1 MILLL
6 GASGYVGNTFQNYLI
21 SQGIEFKSLSLSS
34 QSDKKKVLA
43 DAIRDYKPLFLIN
56 SAGFTG
62 KPNVDAAETQKAR
75 CLEANTWLAT
85 LVAEVCTDAKLPW
98 GHVSSGCIYLGS
110 RPDGSGFT
118 EEDAPN
124 FDFRHNNCS
133 FYSGTKALAEEILK
147 EAPQCYVWRLRIPFN
162 EIDSPRNFLT
172 KIMRYERLLDV
183 RNSISQVDDFVRA
196 CCETWIKELP
206 FGIYNVTNPGSV
218 TTREVATMIQKYG
231 LARPEGFQFFNDEAE
246 FMQQAALTPRAS
258 CVLDSSKLARHGVIL
273 PEVHESLEWCL
284 SNWRAAAP
292 QVDASVLLRRT
303 GRMDLKK

>member
-21 SQGIEFKSLSLSS
+21 SQGIEFKSLSVST
-34 QSDKKKVLA
+34 QGDKKKFLA
-43 DAIRDYKPLFLIN
+43 DAIREIKPVFLIN

-75 CLEANTWLAT
+75 CLEANTWFAAV
-85 LVAEVCTDAKLPW
+85 VAEICTDFHLPW
-98 GHVSSGCIYLGS
+98 GHVSSGCIFTGS
-110 RPDGSGFT
+110 KPDGSGFT

-124 FDFRHNNCS
+124 FDFRHDNCS

-147 EAPQCYVWRLRIPFN
+147 EAPDCFIWRLRIPFN
-162 EIDSPRNFLT
+162 EVDSPRNYLT
-172 KIMRYERLLDV
+172 KIMRYDCLLEV

-206 FGIYNVTNPGSV
+206 YGVYNVTNPGSV
-218 TTREVATMIQKYG
+218 TTREVAALIQKYG
-231 LARPEGFQFFNDEAE
+231 MARPEGFRFFASESE
-246 FMQQAALTPRAS
+246 FMQKVASTPRAS

-273 PEVHESLEWCL
+273 PQVYESLDWCL
-284 SNWRAAAP
+284 ENWRPAAP
-292 QVDASVLLRRT
+292 QVDRENLLRRT
-303 GRMDLKK
+303 GRLKI